1 MGKYN
6 LLIVEDHA
14 LTRFGLRTAFEEEE
28 NYNEIFEAPNAK
40 TAFDI
45 IAKTPVDI
53 VIMDLGLP
61 DINGIEAAKKIK
73 EKHSNI
79 KIVVLS
85 SHEKEED
92 VLNSVKAGAN
102 AYCTKDINAP
112 KLKEIVSSVL
122 NGAAWFDPKVAQ
134 YVLDAAVSSGENTAL
149 PSKSKQTTS
158 NKSQIKESTPEINL
172 TAREKQVLALIVEG
186 LSNIEI
192 AKKLDVSVNT
202 TKAHVCNILQKLSVN
217 DRTQAAIKAIKDNI
231 I

>member
-14 LTRFGLRTAFEEEE
+14 LTRFGLRTVFSEEE
-28 NYNEIFEAPNAK
+28 NYKDIFEAPNAQA
-40 TAFDI
+40 AFDI
-45 IAKTPVDI
+45 IAKKPIDI

-79 KIVVLS
+79 KIIILS

-92 VLNSVKAGAN
+92 VLSSIKAGAS
-102 AYCTKDINAP
+102 AYCTKDVDAP
-112 KLKEIVSSVL
+112 KLIEIVSSVL
-122 NGAAWFDPKVAQ
+122 KGAAWFDPKVAG
-134 YVLDAAVSSGENTAL
+134 YVLNAAITSGEKAAVSLS
-149 PSKSKQTTS
+149 
-158 NKSQIKESTPEINL
+158 KESHTDSNL
-172 TAREKQVLALIVEG
+172 TTREKQVLSLIAEG
-186 LSNIEI
+186 FTNTEI